1 MKASSL
7 ILYSAIS
14 IDGFIARNDG
24 SIDWLNQFEE
34 EGNDYGYSKFY
45 ESIDVTLMGRKTF
58 EQILSFDIPFPYAEK
73 QNYVFSKSL
82 AKLNSP
88 NTHLVHSDPVLF
100 VNRLKN
106 ESSHTIWL
114 VGGGVLNGI
123 MLQHKLIDKII
134 VTTIPVL
141 LGEGIPLFSGQHKM
155 VNLSLHSVESYQSGI
170 IQQQYLVNY

>member
-45 ESIDVTLMGRKTF
+45 ESIDVTLMGRKTY
-58 EQILSFDIPFPYAEK
+58 EQILSFDISFPYADK
-73 QNYVFSKSL
+73 QNYVFSNSL
-82 AKLNSP
+82 SELNSP
-88 NTHLVHSDPVLF
+88 NTLLVQSDPAKF
-100 VNRLKN
+100 VGHLRN
-106 ESSHTIWL
+106 ENAHTIWL
-114 VGGGVLNGI
+114 IGGGELNGI

-170 IQQQYLVNY
+170 IQQEYLVNY